1 MGLSY
6 AKLSWEKTFLG
17 TKMQKGAGGGIAEG
31 GDIIPQKL
39 STHSRPSFKILI
51 LWRRLL
57 LTAY

>member
-6 AKLSWEKTFLG
+6 AELSWEKTFLG
-17 TKMQKGAGGGIAEG
+17 TKMQKGAGGGIAG
-31 GDIIPQKL
+31 GDITPQKF
-39 STHSRPSFKILI
+39 STHSGPSFKILI